1 MYLYCTFSV
10 TGLQLEDLTTRGILL
25 NDVFDSP
32 ARRLFQ
38 NMTQFNGFNG
48 CPYCE
53 APGVTVQTSER
64 DHTHKDSVIGNHELR
79 THDSFT
85 RNGEEA
91 EHIKANGRAQTVLGV
106 KGLSWFSYL
115 LNFDVIR
122 EVGIDYM
129 HPPWCCKNAV
139 DIVVR

>member
-1 MYLYCTFSV
+1 MSV
-10 TGLQLEDLTTRGILL
+10 SEHG
-25 NDVFDSP
+25 
-32 ARRLFQ
+32 
-38 NMTQFNGFNG
+38 
-48 CPYCE
+48 
-53 APGVTVQTSER
+53 TVQWILRLSILQGSRRDCPDER
-64 DHTHKDSVIGNHELR
+64 ERPYSCVSLNKDSVIGNHELR

-91 EHIKANGRAQTVLGV
+91 EHIKANGRAQTVRGV

-115 LNFDVIR
+115 LNFNVIR